1 MSYAP
6 TKPKTEAVVEMSAER
21 RGSGEEPVYDQH
33 RSFLRM
39 ASHELRTPLNSIIGF
54 SEIIS
59 QELHGPI
66 SDPRYKDYA
75 GVIRASGLKLLK
87 LVNQVLEIARME
99 AGAGDLNLS
108 PEPARPAVFAAIRAL
123 HAEASAK
130 DVHCEPTFDPS
141 TPLVQVDAHGL
152 QTILINLIQNA
163 ITFSPEG
170 AEVEIDVRPDGAFVA
185 LSITDHGEGMPQEDV
200 PRMLNPF
207 VQGENALTR
216 RGEGAGL
223 GLSIVKLLCNE
234 MKGTLDIRTSPGKG
248 LKAIVRLP
256 AAP

>member
-6 TKPKTEAVVEMSAER
+6 TKPKPEASLPQGVATS
-21 RGSGEEPVYDQH
+21 EPAYDQH

-66 SDPRYKDYA
+66 NDPRYKDYA

-108 PEPARPAVFAAIRAL
+108 PEPVKPAVYAAIRAL
-123 HAEASAK
+123 DAEANAR
-130 DVHCEPTFDPS
+130 DVACEPTIDPD
-141 TPLVQVDAHGL
+141 TPLVMMDARGL
-152 QTILINLIQNA
+152 QTILTNLIQNA

-170 AEVEIDVRPDGAFVA
+170 GEVEIDVRPEGALVA
-185 LSITDHGEGMPQEDV
+185 LSVTDHGEGMPAADI
-200 PRMLNPF
+200 PRMLQPF

-223 GLSIVKLLCNE
+223 GLSLVKLLCNE
-234 MKGTLDIRTSPGKG
+234 MGGALTIRTAPGEG
-248 LKAIVRLP
+248 MTATVRLP
-256 AAP
+256 AAL

>member
-1 MSYAP
+1 M
-6 TKPKTEAVVEMSAER
+6 PKTDAPVKHTEDGR
-21 RGSGEEPVYDQH
+21 EPVAAPAYDQH

-123 HAEASAK
+123 HAEANAK
-130 DVHCEPTFDPS
+130 DVRCEPDIDPA
-141 TPLVQVDAHGL
+141 TPLVHVDAHGL

-185 LSITDHGEGMPQEDV
+185 LSITDHGEGMPQADV
-200 PRMLNPF
+200 PHMLNPF

-223 GLSIVKLLCNE
+223 GLSIVKLLCTE
-234 MKGTLDIRTSPGKG
+234 MKGTLDIRTSPGQG
-248 LKAIVRLP
+248 LTATVRLP

>member
-6 TKPKTEAVVEMSAER
+6 AKLTTEQ
-21 RGSGEEPVYDQH
+21 SGADSVAAPEPAYDQH

-66 SDPRYKDYA
+66 NDPRYKDYA

-87 LVNQVLEIARME
+87 LVNQVLEIARLE
-99 AGAGDLNLS
+99 AKAGDLNLS
-108 PEPARPAVFAAIRAL
+108 PEPAKPAVYAAIRAL
-123 HAEASAK
+123 DAEASARN
-130 DVHCEPTFDPS
+130 VACEPTIDPA
-141 TPLVQVDAHGL
+141 TPLVLMDARGL
-152 QTILINLIQNA
+152 QTILTNLIQNA

-170 AEVEIDVRPDGAFVA
+170 GEVEIDVRPDGGFVA
-185 LSITDHGEGMPQEDV
+185 LSVTDQGEGMPLADI
-200 PRMLNPF
+200 PRMLQPF

-223 GLSIVKLLCNE
+223 GLSLVKLLCNE
-234 MKGTLDIRTSPGKG
+234 MGGTLDIRTAPGEG
-248 LKAIVRLP
+248 LTATVRLR
-256 AAP
+256 AAS